1 MRRGGQQVAIIGPD
15 FVESGLDC
23 GNYVDRVAGAQKHFM
38 RQSARQGLDPVQYV
52 IGDWEKPPY
61 IAPHVCKKL
70 VSRGARG
77 SVCERAFAQVSVE
90 CASQFRHDKRGGV
103 ESFA

>member
-1 MRRGGQQVAIIGPD
+1 VRRGGQQVAIVGPD

-23 GNYVDRVAGAQKHFM
+23 GNYMDGVAGAQKHFM
-38 RQSARQGLDPVQYV
+38 RQSAGQGLDSVQDV
-52 IGDWEKPPY
+52 IRDWEKPPY
-61 IAPHVCKKL
+61 FALHVCKKL
-70 VSRGARG
+70 VSRGARRSG
-77 SVCERAFAQVSVE
+77 RQRAFTQVSVK

>member
-1 MRRGGQQVAIIGPD
+1 VRRSGQEMAIVGPD

-23 GNYVDRVAGAQKHFM
+23 GNYVDRVASAQKNLM
-38 RQSARQGLDPVQYV
+38 RQSAGQRLDPVQYV
-52 IGDWEKPPY
+52 TCDWKKHPY
-61 IAPHVCKKL
+61 FAPHVSKKL

-90 CASQFRHDKRGGV
+90 RASQFRHDKRGGV